1 MNLCIVSSGD
11 FYSTYGGGQVY
22 VKNIVDEFIRQGIPL
37 SILSLHSTFPLQSRH
52 KEYKGVDVWELSPN
66 GDVESVLRN
75 IRPDVVHAHGEKA
88 LIATLCKKMDIRC
101 VVTAHHG
108 GILCPAGT
116 LLNSDDEICHIKAD
130 HSHCLKCYLRNI
142 RTGLMWYPLVKHIDT
157 NRYIQVGKK
166 LSHHRFVPFVTPI
179 GQAAWSIQRKYDQW
193 KTICDNADIII
204 APSNAIADSMI
215 HNGAFADKVK
225 VVPHGIPQ
233 PTAQP
238 TALSTTGTIRFY
250 YVGRICYIKGIHN
263 LLQAFSDI
271 VDDNIELHL
280 IGGASGKSETQYMLR
295 LKKTYRHD
303 HRIVWHGKV
312 PSSSVEE
319 LSKNFHVLVHPAIY
333 LEVFGLNISEALAL
347 RKYVISTRCGG
358 AEMQIRD
365 GINGTLVAS
374 NDIAQLRRA
383 MSDYIH
389 HPKPSPEPQYI
400 TIEQHIKHLLEI
412 YSH

>member
-88 LIATLCKKMDIRC
+88 LMATLCRKSGIRC

-108 GILCPAGT
+108 GILCPAGS
-116 LLNSDDEICHIKAD
+116 LLNSDDDICHVKAD

-142 RTGLMWYPLVKHIDT
+142 RTGLTWYPFVRHIST

-179 GQAAWSIQRKYDQW
+179 GQAAWSIQKKYDQW
-193 KTICDNADIII
+193 KTIRDNADIII

-215 HNGAFADKVK
+215 LNGASADRIK

-233 PTAQP
+233 PTTQP

-280 IGGASGKSETQYMLR
+280 IGGACGKSEVRYMLR
-295 LKKTYRHD
+295 LKKMYRHD
-303 HRIVWHGKV
+303 TRIVWHGKV
-312 PSSSVEE
+312 SSSMVED
-319 LSKNFHVLVHPAIY
+319 LSQNYHVLVHPTIC
-333 LEVFGLNISEALAL
+333 LESFGLDISEALSL
-347 RKYVISTRCGG
+347 GKYVISTRCGG
-358 AEMQIRD
+358 AEMQIKD
-365 GINGTLVAS
+365 GIEGTLVAP
-374 NDIAQLRRA
+374 NNIEQLRQA
-383 MSDYIH
+383 MSNYIH
-389 HPKPSPEPQYI
+389 KPKTSPTPQYI
-400 TIEQHIKHLLEI
+400 TIEQHIKQLLEI